1 MPAARRSSA
10 PRVLHLLMATLGE
23 TDISLAQK
31 LGVSR
36 QTVHNRRTG
45 RTAMTADD
53 MAATAQVLGRSGV
66 DPVLLLGPP
75 HEAVAWLA
83 VHRADE
89 LDDVLSGNSAQSRC
103 TALKLSRPL
112 LGGKILVRMP
122 PGGIRAAA

>member
-1 MPAARRSSA
+1 
-10 PRVLHLLMATLGE
+10 MATLGE

-83 VHRADE
+83 AHRADE

-103 TALKLSRPL
+103 TASKLNHPL
-112 LGGKILVRMP
+112 SGAKLLVRRSAS
-122 PGGIRAAA
+122 GLRAAA